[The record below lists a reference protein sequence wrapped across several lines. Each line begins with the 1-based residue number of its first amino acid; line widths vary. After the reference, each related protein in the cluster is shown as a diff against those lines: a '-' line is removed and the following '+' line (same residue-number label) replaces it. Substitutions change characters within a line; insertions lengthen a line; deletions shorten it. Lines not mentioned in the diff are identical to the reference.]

1 MDNTITIYDEDGS
14 SKVYNILFTYDD
26 EDTHKSYVFYYEAK
40 DEETVF
46 VSKYD
51 EKGHLYPLDS
61 GDEWEKAD
69 EILASYNGSGDGE
82 KEVCE
87 GDGCDE

>member
-1 MDNTITIYDEDGS
+1 MKKTITIYDEDGS
-14 SKVYNILFTYDD
+14 AKNYEILFTYDD
-26 EDTHKSYVFYYEAK
+26 EDTHTSYVYYYDSAE
-40 DEETVF
+40 EETVF

-51 EKGHLYPLDS
+51 EEGHLFPLED

-87 GDGCDE
+87 GEGCD

>member
-1 MDNTITIYDEDGS
+1 MDNTIKIYDEDGS
-14 SKVYNILFTYDD
+14 SKIYEILFTYED
-26 EDTHKSYVFYYEAK
+26 EGDHKSYVFYYDPA

-51 EKGHLYPLDS
+51 EQGHLFPLED
-61 GDEWEKAD
+61 GDEWERAD
-69 EILASYNGSGDGE
+69 EILSSYRGSGEGE

-87 GDGCDE
+87 GEGCE